1 MKRVA
6 RMAAVTILVGVAA
19 GMAGCGPI
27 NQMSRPDPATGRLLD
42 QGTEADR
49 FMVLNCIYH
58 GWSELS
64 QNVDS
69 TSYARQGADRVR
81 VYRGRDAQGT
91 AIYNPYADIMQGG
104 FGSRIQYYETPG
116 SNLPRDYEK
125 TVRRCMVPYSG
136 GTD

>member
-6 RMAAVTILVGVAA
+6 LMGTVAVLA
-19 GMAGCGPI
+19 GLMAGCGPI
-27 NQMSRPDPATGRLLD
+27 NQMSRPDPATGRLID
-42 QGTEADR
+42 QGTSADR

-81 VYRGRDAQGT
+81 VYRGHDKDNN
-91 AIYNPYADIMQGG
+91 AIYNPYVDILQGG
-104 FGSRIQYYETPG
+104 FGARIQYFETPD
-116 SNLPRDYEK
+116 SHLSRDFEN
-125 TVRRCMVPYSG
+125 TVKRCMVPYAGSS
-136 GTD
+136 D

>member
-6 RMAAVTILVGVAA
+6 LMATVAVLA
-19 GMAGCGPI
+19 GLTAGCGPI

-42 QGTEADR
+42 QGTSADR

-64 QNVDS
+64 TNVDS

-81 VYRGRDAQGT
+81 VYRGHDKDNN
-91 AIYNPYADIMQGG
+91 AIYNPYVDVMQGG
-104 FGSRIQYYETPG
+104 FGARIQYFETPG
-116 SNLPRDYEK
+116 SNLPRDFEN
-125 TVRRCMVPYSG
+125 TVKRCMVPYAGSN
-136 GTD
+136 D